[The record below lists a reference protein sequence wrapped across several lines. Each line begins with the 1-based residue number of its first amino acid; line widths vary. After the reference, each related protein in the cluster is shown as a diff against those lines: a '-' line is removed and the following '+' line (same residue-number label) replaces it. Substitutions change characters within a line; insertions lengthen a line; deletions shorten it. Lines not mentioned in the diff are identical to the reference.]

1 MKALREI
8 AEPFLR
14 TGGAEGYSGEAT
26 LNLATRCRQRLP
38 PDPVFASTT

>member
-26 LNLATRCRQRLP
+26 LNLATRCRTTP
-38 PDPVFASTT
+38 ST